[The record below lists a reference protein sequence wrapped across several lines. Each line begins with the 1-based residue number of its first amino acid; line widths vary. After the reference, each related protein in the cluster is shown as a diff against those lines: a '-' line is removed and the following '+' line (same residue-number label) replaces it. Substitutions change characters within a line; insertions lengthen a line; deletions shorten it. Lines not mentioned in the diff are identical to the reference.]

1 MNTTYTATSAQIGT
15 RNTYE
20 ILAGTTVDYIIRH
33 THEEHFESCGWK
45 VLWTYEEN
53 AASAYVADVLEEL
66 AYGLAYDLN
75 EFGKA
80 LYPWETDETEEEPLI
95 LQTVDMLL
103 EGKTEGIEESLF
115 WPIEEDPD
123 GYSEQA
129 AILLNE
135 VREWKR

>member
-1 MNTTYTATSAQIGT
+1 MNTRYTQTDTQYGT

-20 ILAGTTVDYIIRH
+20 ILTGTTVDYIIRH
-33 THEEHFESCGWK
+33 THEEYFESCGWK
-45 VLWTYEEN
+45 VLWTYDEN

-80 LYPWETDETEEEPLI
+80 LYPWEIDEAEEEPLI

-103 EGKTEGIEESLF
+103 EGKTEGIEESLSGT
-115 WPIEEDPD
+115 IED
-123 GYSEQA
+123 GYHEFNEQA
-129 AILLNE
+129 KILLNE

>member
-20 ILAGTTVDYIIRH
+20 ILAGTVADYTIRY
-33 THEEHFESCGWK
+33 THEEKLAGKWR
-45 VLWTYEEN
+45 VLWSYDEN
-53 AASAYVADVLEEL
+53 AASAYVADLLEEL

>member
-20 ILAGTTVDYIIRH
+20 ILTGTVADYTIRY
-33 THEEHFESCGWK
+33 THEEKLAGKWR
-45 VLWTYEEN
+45 VLWSYDEN
-53 AASAYVADVLEEL
+53 AASAYVADLLEEL